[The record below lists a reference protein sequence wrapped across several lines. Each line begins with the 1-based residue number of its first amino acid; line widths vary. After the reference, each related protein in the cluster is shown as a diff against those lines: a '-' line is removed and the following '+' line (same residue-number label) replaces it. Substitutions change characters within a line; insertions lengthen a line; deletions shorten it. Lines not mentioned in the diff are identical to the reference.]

1 MGKQTFNPDGL
12 PVPKGSYFQV
22 VVAEPGRV
30 VGIAG
35 QTASDGQGGL
45 VGVGDIRAQTR
56 EVLRKI
62 RVGVESVGG
71 GVEDIISVS
80 VFITD
85 ARFYSDVNEVRREEF
100 GPSFPVSTMVQCVS
114 LAQPGLLVEINAIAV
129 VPEAK
134 LTL

>member
-1 MGKQTFNPDGL
+1 MGKQTFNPHGL

-22 VVAEPGRV
+22 AVADPGRT

-35 QTASDGQGGL
+35 QTASDGKGGL
-45 VGVGDIRAQTR
+45 VGPGDVRAQTR

-62 RVGVESVGG
+62 RTAVEAVGG
-71 GVEDIISVS
+71 TVEDIVSVS
-80 VFITD
+80 VFVTD

-134 LTL
+134 LTV